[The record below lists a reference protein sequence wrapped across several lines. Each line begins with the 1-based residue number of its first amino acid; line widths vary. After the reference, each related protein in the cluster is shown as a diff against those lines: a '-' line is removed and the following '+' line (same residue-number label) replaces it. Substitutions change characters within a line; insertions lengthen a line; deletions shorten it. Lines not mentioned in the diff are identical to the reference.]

1 MAIIYKRYSG
11 ISSLP
16 SSYSDVTI
24 IDYQLDFTQVYGPSV
39 VNFKYFI
46 PLAEQSKSI
55 FGGLP
60 SPDTYSYPDGVPD
73 NRSMSLRKRGLDL
86 SEKQEK
92 LGEMI
97 ENIKD
102 LNTSIQNDSELYDNI
117 QSAKKKDKE

>member
-1 MAIIYKRYSG
+1 MSITYKRYSG

-16 SSYSDVTI
+16 SSYSDVKI
-24 IDYQLDFTQVYGPSV
+24 IDYQLDFTEVYGPSV

-60 SPDTYSYPDGVPD
+60 NPDTYSYPDGVPD
-73 NRSMSLRKRGLDL
+73 NRSMALRRRGLDL

-97 ENIKD
+97 DNIKD
-102 LNTSIQNDSELYDNI
+102 LSSSIQTDSELYDNI
-117 QSAKKKDKE
+117 QNAKKNDKE